1 MIEVRLSM
9 WVGEFFGYGEQPF
22 MRSLTS
28 DPSNPPSADRVL
40 PRPQQIYIFS
50 VAPSLGRF
58 AGVVQARDTGDSYEN
73 YNGVHGSECGMTT

>member
-1 MIEVRLSM
+1 MSM
-9 WVGEFFGYGEQPF
+9 WVGEFFG
-22 MRSLTS
+22 
-28 DPSNPPSADRVL
+28 VL

-58 AGVVQARDTGDSYEN
+58 AGVVQALDTGDSYEN

>member
-1 MIEVRLSM
+1 M
-9 WVGEFFGYGEQPF
+9 WVGEFFG
-22 MRSLTS
+22 
-28 DPSNPPSADRVL
+28 VL

-58 AGVVQARDTGDSYEN
+58 AGVVQALDTGDSYEN